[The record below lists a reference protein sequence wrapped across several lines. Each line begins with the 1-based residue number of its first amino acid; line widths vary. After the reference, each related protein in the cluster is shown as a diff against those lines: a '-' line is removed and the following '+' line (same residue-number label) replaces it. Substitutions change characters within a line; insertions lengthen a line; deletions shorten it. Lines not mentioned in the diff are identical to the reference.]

1 MIKKKNKIR
10 VLLTEDGSI
19 SKLELPTKLHTGSIN
34 MTDIEVLVP
43 ITVNRTSSS
52 FVKIYGNTVNEK
64 GEKVWNSK
72 TYSVN
77 FKTIDVVNKF
87 EYAVYEDNL
96 PDEFCAVSGDL
107 NLTITYA
114 DLDEDGVAID
124 LLPSQTIHLYVNGA
138 GFNQN
143 GVQISNYD
151 ATSSRVNL
159 LSELSILKLDVDKE
173 LPLGA
178 IFSLDGFKTPFYE
191 FYSDEGSI
199 TYDLPTQPATT
210 ESKVCSVLSIA
221 LVKDKETPEVIGY
234 QTEFA
239 YFDGGVCQRTNK
251 YNISQGSMN
260 NYVLLEL
267 GAWQLVNQEYIN
279 SIKVQ
284 ADQNSEDIEKLY
296 RITSTGQ
303 TFIGE
308 YPSQTTLPTDSE
320 LNAFVQERVHRAPQS
335 GDEVTFVLEVE
346 NGTDVIYLI
355 RYSEATN
362 DWTATAYPTI
372 EEASNTDLGLIKGST
387 GNLTIDIEKGEIKAI
402 SAVNESNE
410 NEDIA
415 VHLNRNS
422 TNIATNA
429 SNISKNAENIQ
440 NEVER
445 AKAAEEVN
453 ATAIETEK
461 TRAEGAEQT
470 LTDNLNAEISRAKA
484 AEEENATAI
493 EEEAARATTAE
504 QGLGTSKLDKSNVAE
519 NYLQG
524 ITFALNG
531 DTNVASASF
540 KNPATGE
547 TETIELNVLTPASS
561 TTPGV
566 MTAEMVQS
574 LNQALEDIESLKYVG
589 RQIASF
595 PTYADAEL
603 FDFSTIDD
611 IKENDYFIIQ
621 VDESRTEPTEKDKTT
636 KYVCID
642 ETKPITL
649 DGNFRFQTVI
659 TTVNIQV
666 ATESSLGGVL
676 SVNTNGYI
684 YVESTGAMKLVGYD
698 NIITSISNLTQQ
710 LTNEV
715 TRATAAEQVN
725 AEAIA
730 AEKTRAEGVEQTLS
744 QSISTEQSRAEAAEQ
759 ALETNKADKTE
770 LPTKLSELEN
780 DSNYATVGQLP
791 TKTSQLTNDSN
802 FATVGQIPTKTSQ
815 LQDDV
820 GFAKIKFDTAEN
832 WETNDPIL
840 GIGVFGYDITNKVL
854 KIGDGV
860 TDWCGL
866 KYFNFVYPPLEN
878 ASWELINQLSISGE
892 ASTYWRVG
900 DEKNITL
907 TSGEE
912 VTLVILG
919 FNHDDLASGGKAG
932 ITFGMKELTENLM
945 NINSQEKAGGWEASD
960 MRNVHLV
967 QFLNLMPN
975 DLKNTIKE
983 VNKKTLLHKE
993 GGFTEQQITID
1004 KLWLLSQ
1011 VELCGS
1017 DVNSSIN
1024 EGQQY
1029 EYYKDKESFKKLL
1042 SNGSGEA
1049 SDYWYRTPGSGTVGV
1064 YWLYNIKGLASNSSA
1079 NSSELKG
1086 VSFCFCI

>member
-1 MIKKKNKIR
+1 MIKPKNFIK
-10 VLLTEDGSI
+10 VKLTGNGT
-19 SKLELPTKLHTGSIN
+19 LEILSLPIKLHKNSFNNCNLQILIPRSIQQTYSSLVKVYATGRSQDGGQIWTSQTYSIPYKTEIKIDSFEYRIYEDKFPEEFCSKN
-34 MTDIEVLVP
+34 GDVDLTFAYVDILEDETL
-43 ITVNRTSSS
+43 NELFTSAPLRLFISGDGYNENG
-52 FVKIYGNTVNEK
+52 VKI
-64 GEKVWNSK
+64 S
-72 TYSVN
+72 
-77 FKTIDVVNKF
+77 D
-87 EYAVYEDNL
+87 
-96 PDEFCAVSGDL
+96 
-107 NLTITYA
+107 
-114 DLDEDGVAID
+114 
-124 LLPSQTIHLYVNGA
+124 
-138 GFNQN
+138 
-143 GVQISNYD
+143 YD

-159 LSELSILKLDVDKE
+159 LSELSILKLDADKE

-178 IFSLDGFKTPFYE
+178 IFSLNGFKTPFYE

-199 TYDLPTQPATT
+199 IYDLPTQPTTT
-210 ESKVCSVLSIA
+210 ESKVCSVLGIA

-239 YFDGGVCQRTNK
+239 YFEGGVCQRTNK
-251 YNISQGSMN
+251 YNISQGSTN

-279 SIKVQ
+279 SIKAQ
-284 ADQNSEDIEKLY
+284 ADQNSADIEKLY
-296 RITSTGQ
+296 RITNTGQ

-320 LNAFVQERVHRAPQS
+320 LNAFVQERVNRSPQS

-346 NGTDVIYLI
+346 DGTDVIYLI

-372 EEASNTDLGLIKGST
+372 EEATNTDLGLIKGST

-422 TNIATNA
+422 TNIATNI
-429 SNISKNAENIQ
+429 SNISKNADDIQ
-440 NEVER
+440 NEIAR

-461 TRAEGAEQT
+461 ARAEGAEQT
-470 LTDNLNAEISRAKA
+470 LTDNLNTEISRAKE
-484 AEEENATAI
+484 AETANATAI
-493 EEEAARATTAE
+493 EQETARATTAE

-547 TETIELNVLTPASS
+547 TETIELNVLAPASS
-561 TTPGV
+561 TTPGI

-611 IKENDYFIIQ
+611 IKENDYFIVQ

-649 DGNFRFQTVI
+649 DKSFRFQTVI

-676 SVNTNGYI
+676 SVNTNGYV

-698 NIITSISNLTQQ
+698 NLITSISNLTQQ
-710 LTNEV
+710 LTNE
-715 TRATAAEQVN
+715 TSRATAAEQVN

-744 QSISTEQSRAEAAEQ
+744 QSITTEQSRAEAVEQ

-780 DSNYATVGQLP
+780 DSNYATVAQLP

-802 FATVGQIPTKTSQ
+802 YATVAQIPTKTSQ

-820 GFAKIKFDTAEN
+820 GYALETDIPTKTSELENDSGFVGKSKTEAFSNFTSLVEKLKNLDGSKIKRITLP
-832 WETNDPIL
+832 T
-840 GIGVFGYDITNKVL
+840 IGVVPNYYYEWSIKTDGTSLSTSPPYD
-854 KIGDGV
+854 DGKMYASGEIDYKTKNSV
-860 TDWCGL
+860 ICVFSSLTVESDGMAAQFCS
-866 KYFNFVYPPLEN
+866 FNFPLN
-878 ASWELINQLSISGE
+878 YMTFRRSSLTPQSNRVLI
-892 ASTYWRVG
+892 
-900 DEKNITL
+900 KH
-907 TSGEE
+907 
-912 VTLVILG
+912 
-919 FNHDDLASGGKAG
+919 F
-932 ITFGMKELTENLM
+932 ELTIPFETP
-945 NINSQEKAGGWEASD
+945 
-960 MRNVHLV
+960 V
-967 QFLNLMPN
+967 
-975 DLKNTIKE
+975 NTDF
-983 VNKKTLLHKE
+983 VL
-993 GGFTEQQITID
+993 
-1004 KLWLLSQ
+1004 
-1011 VELCGS
+1011 
-1017 DVNSSIN
+1017 
-1024 EGQQY
+1024 
-1029 EYYKDKESFKKLL
+1029 EYFD
-1042 SNGSGEA
+1042 
-1049 SDYWYRTPGSGTVGV
+1049 
-1064 YWLYNIKGLASNSSA
+1064 
-1079 NSSELKG
+1079 
-1086 VSFCFCI
+1086 

>member
-19 SKLELPTKLHTGSIN
+19 GKLELPVKLHTGSVN

-64 GEKVWNSK
+64 GEKVWSSD

-77 FKTIDVVNKF
+77 FKTIDVVDKF
-87 EYAVYEDNL
+87 EYASYEDKL
-96 PDEFCAVSGDL
+96 PDEFSAVSGDL
-107 NLTITYA
+107 NITLAYA
-114 DLDEDGVAID
+114 DLAEDGTAID
-124 LLPSQTIHLYVNGA
+124 ILPSQTIHLYVNGA

-151 ATSSRVNL
+151 STVARVNL
-159 LSELSILKLDVDKE
+159 LSELSVLKIDVSKE
-173 LPLGA
+173 LPLG
-178 IFSLDGFKTPFYE
+178 IVFNKDGFKSPFYN
-191 FYSDEGSI
+191 FYTIEY
-199 TYDLPTQPATT
+199 TLPINATET
-210 ESKVCSVLSIA
+210 ATKECKVIANCIVQDAES
-221 LVKDKETPEVIGY
+221 PEVIGY

-251 YNISQGSMN
+251 YNISQGSVN
-260 NYVLLEL
+260 NYVLLEN
-267 GAWQLVNQEYIN
+267 GTWEIANQEYIDL
-279 SIKVQ
+279 IKTRT
-284 ADQNSEDIEKLY
+284 DQNSEDIEKLY

-372 EEASNTDLGLIKGST
+372 EEATNTDLGLIKGST
-387 GNLTIDIEKGEIKAI
+387 GNLTINIEKGEIKAI

-493 EEEAARATTAE
+493 EEEATRATTAE

-611 IKENDYFIIQ
+611 IKENDYFIVQ

-649 DGNFRFQTVI
+649 DKSFRFQTVI

-676 SVNTNGYI
+676 SVNTNGYV

-698 NIITSISNLTQQ
+698 NLITSISNLTQQ
-710 LTNEV
+710 LTNE
-715 TRATAAEQVN
+715 TSRATAAEQVN

-744 QSISTEQSRAEAAEQ
+744 QLIATEQSRAEAAEQ

-770 LPTKLSELEN
+770 IPTKLSELEN
-780 DSNYATVGQLP
+780 DSNYATIGQLP
-791 TKTSQLTNDSN
+791 TKTSELTNDSN
-802 FATVGQIPTKTSQ
+802 YATVTQIPTKTSQ

-820 GFAKIKFDTAEN
+820 GFALSADIPTKTSELENDSGFVGKSKTEAFSNFTSLVEKLKNLDGSKIKRITLP
-832 WETNDPIL
+832 T
-840 GIGVFGYDITNKVL
+840 IGVVPNYYYEWSIKT
-854 KIGDGV
+854 DG
-860 TDWCGL
+860 TSL
-866 KYFNFVYPPLEN
+866 STSPLGN
-878 ASWELINQLSISGE
+878 GKA
-892 ASTYWRVG
+892 Y
-900 DEKNITL
+900 
-907 TSGEE
+907 TSGEIDYE
-912 VTLVILG
+912 TKNSVICTFSSLTVESDG
-919 FNHDDLASGGKAG
+919 MSAQDCIFNFSLNYM
-932 ITFGMKELTENLM
+932 TFRQSSLTPQSNQVLIKRYELTIPFETP
-945 NINSQEKAGGWEASD
+945 
-960 MRNVHLV
+960 V
-967 QFLNLMPN
+967 
-975 DLKNTIKE
+975 NTDF
-983 VNKKTLLHKE
+983 VL
-993 GGFTEQQITID
+993 
-1004 KLWLLSQ
+1004 
-1011 VELCGS
+1011 
-1017 DVNSSIN
+1017 
-1024 EGQQY
+1024 
-1029 EYYKDKESFKKLL
+1029 EYFD
-1042 SNGSGEA
+1042 
-1049 SDYWYRTPGSGTVGV
+1049 
-1064 YWLYNIKGLASNSSA
+1064 
-1079 NSSELKG
+1079 
-1086 VSFCFCI
+1086 